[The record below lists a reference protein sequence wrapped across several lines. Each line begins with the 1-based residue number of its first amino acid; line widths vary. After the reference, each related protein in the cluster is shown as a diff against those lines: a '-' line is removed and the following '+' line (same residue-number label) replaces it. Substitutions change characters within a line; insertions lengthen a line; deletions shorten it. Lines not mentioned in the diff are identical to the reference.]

1 MNNVFFD
8 PWEGKNY
15 SGATPKCLVVGES
28 HYAKQEVSPNF
39 TRDLIREHSQGEFN
53 HKYFTRILQVY
64 TGKPHLEVDRK
75 TSWDEL
81 SFFNY
86 VQSLVG
92 NSPGVGPTKAQFA
105 AARGPF
111 RQVLATLKPQC
122 ILVLSKRLWNEIS
135 SDGQQ
140 GEPLRIGNETRETLV
155 YPFSGGEAIATWIP
169 HPSYYFS
176 APMWSPWV
184 KSLLERGLT
193 N

>member
-1 MNNVFFD
+1 MNNVFFN

-39 TRDLIREHSQGEFN
+39 TRDLIREHSQGVWH
-53 HKYFTRILQVY
+53 HKYFT
-64 TGKPHLEVDRK
+64 
-75 TSWDEL
+75 
-81 SFFNY
+81 
-86 VQSLVG
+86 
-92 NSPGVGPTKAQFA
+92 
-105 AARGPF
+105 
-111 RQVLATLKPQC
+111 
-122 ILVLSKRLWNEIS
+122 
-135 SDGQQ
+135 
-140 GEPLRIGNETRETLV
+140 
-155 YPFSGGEAIATWIP
+155 TWIP